1 MKNIRAVIGANYGDE
16 GKGLMTDYFCHKA
29 VSDGKSCVGVCTN
42 GGAQR
47 GHTVETEDNK
57 RHIFSHF
64 SSGTLCGAHTYLSPL
79 YILNPMI
86 FATEYSELERD
97 GIKPYVLGDKNARW
111 SSPFDMILNQIV
123 EESRGDKKHGSCGIG
138 IWETVYRYRKMRNI
152 YSLKD
157 FVRLSRADR
166 LGVLKEYRGFMKQ
179 RLVEYQIDDFKKWN
193 EIIESERLL
202 MNFADDAEFLD
213 ENVIWTDTDVLNDY
227 SEIVFENGQGLML
240 DGDSKNVHTTPSRT
254 GMGDI
259 SEMLKSICGE
269 YNLECCYGNRRHI
282 SITAIYKKCI

>member
-1 MKNIRAVIGANYGDE
+1 MKNIKAVIGANYGDE
-16 GKGLMTDYFCHKA
+16 GKGLITDYFCHKA

-86 FATEYSELERD
+86 FATEYSELARD
-97 GIKPYVLGDKNARW
+97 GIKPYVLADNNARW

-138 IWETVYRYRKMRNI
+138 IWETVYRYRKMRDI

-157 FVRLSRADR
+157 FVRLSRAER

-179 RLVEYQIDDFKKWN
+179 RLAEYKIDDFQRRRTSYNSRARKTIN
-193 EIIESERLL
+193 LL
-202 MNFADDAEFLD
+202 
-213 ENVIWTDTDVLNDY
+213 V
-227 SEIVFENGQGLML
+227 
-240 DGDSKNVHTTPSRT
+240 
-254 GMGDI
+254 
-259 SEMLKSICGE
+259 
-269 YNLECCYGNRRHI
+269 
-282 SITAIYKKCI
+282 